1 MLIEMGVGF
10 TLRLVE
16 QRELRVDGG
25 PWEGGQAQE
34 VLLQQGD
41 VGLLV
46 HSGHVLSEGDEEE
59 HAANLLQFTGKHL
72 EEGHKS
78 LHSGHTLSRL
88 LESRILDRSNTSLGL
103 FGYDSEYLDL

>member
-1 MLIEMGVGF
+1 MGVGF

-25 PWEGGQAQE
+25 PWEGGQAEE

-46 HSGHVLSEGDEEE
+46 HGRHVLSEGDEEE
-59 HAANLLQFTGKHL
+59 HAADLLQFTGKHL
-72 EEGHKS
+72 E
-78 LHSGHTLSRL
+78 
-88 LESRILDRSNTSLGL
+88 
-103 FGYDSEYLDL
+103 

>member
-1 MLIEMGVGF
+1 MGVGF
-10 TLRLVE
+10 TLWLVE
-16 QRELRVDGG
+16 QRELCVDGG

-34 VLLQQGD
+34 VFLQQGD

-59 HAANLLQFTGKHL
+59 HTANLLQFTGKHL

-78 LHSGHTLSRL
+78 WHSGHTLAKL
-88 LESRILDRSNTSLGL
+88 LESTIPDRSSPSPGHTW
-103 FGYDSEYLDL
+103 F